1 MYFLLWFSLCR
12 RTEVKFK
19 VISDVSAKTVFFPSC
34 PAELFTLALSW
45 QAHMEVSGVHC
56 VSFARA

>member
-12 RTEVKFK
+12 QNEVKFK
-19 VISDVSAKTVFFPSC
+19 VISDVSARTVFFPPR

-45 QAHMEVSGVHC
+45 QAHIEVSGVHY

>member
-12 RTEVKFK
+12 QSEVKFK
-19 VISDVSAKTVFFPSC
+19 VISDVSVRTVFFPPR